1 MHKLKAIIDIT
12 DILDLSIIAL
22 PSAYCEKLSD
32 DEEKN
37 EDEDEEEGLHQ
48 DYLLQFSLIG
58 IGEKLVFFNQL
69 LLNINI
75 NIVLL
80 IL

>member
-1 MHKLKAIIDIT
+1 MAIIDIN

-37 EDEDEEEGLHQ
+37 EDEEEEGLHQ

-58 IGEKLVFFNQL
+58 IGEKLIFF
-69 LLNINI
+69 
-75 NIVLL
+75 
-80 IL
+80 